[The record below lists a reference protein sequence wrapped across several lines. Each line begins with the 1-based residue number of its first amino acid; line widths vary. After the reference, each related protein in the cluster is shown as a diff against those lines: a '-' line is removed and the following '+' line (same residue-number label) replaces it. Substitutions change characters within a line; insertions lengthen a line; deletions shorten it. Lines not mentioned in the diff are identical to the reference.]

1 MNPIDIVAVAVKALD
16 DKKAQNIQV
25 FEITELTTLGDYL
38 IIANGGSS
46 TQVRALSDEVE
57 YRLSQEGLEPDHIEG
72 RSTNWYLL
80 DYKSVMIHVFGK
92 DAREFYNLERLWAD
106 AKPVDISGYITEA
119 YEKRGYF
126 Q

>member
-1 MNPIDIVAVAVKALD
+1 MNPIDIVATAVKALD

-57 YRLSQEGLEPDHIEG
+57 YRLSQEGIEPDHIEG
-72 RSTNWYLL
+72 RATNWYLL
-80 DYKSVMIHVFGK
+80 DYKSVMVHVFGK

-119 YEKRGYF
+119 
-126 Q
+126 